1 MTFKHENSKKNL
13 RRNIKLVCVTV
24 TFLKKIVV
32 NKKRKM
38 SPKHFSEKVE
48 IEMPIILLDAMF
60 ISVFIKSIK

>member
-1 MTFKHENSKKNL
+1 
-13 RRNIKLVCVTV
+13 
-24 TFLKKIVV
+24 
-32 NKKRKM
+32 M